1 MHPRSLWRSF
11 LTVVLAAAG
20 FGTIAACSQATPNC
34 GSGTQPYNGHC
45 LSAATVAYLDCTKD
59 RGFDS
64 SSKIG
69 GGVSGDFRDVVGVS
83 LSFANEK
90 ARHEDSP
97 VALQIAQ
104 GCLEISKQEAKSAAD
119 QSAARDLEQQAGQYF
134 QQWQRS
140 QVRQT
145 PHIRT
150 SRDSGSPG
158 ETVTVSGTSFW
169 SGETVDVY
177 VFSDLVGQVP
187 ADQNGSFTTK
197 VTVPAD
203 LLSGSID
210 ISATGESS
218 SKSARVP
225 FQLTN

>member
-1 MHPRSLWRSF
+1 M
-11 LTVVLAAAG
+11 
-20 FGTIAACSQATPNC
+20 
-34 GSGTQPYNGHC
+34 
-45 LSAATVAYLDCTKD
+45 
-59 RGFDS
+59 
-64 SSKIG
+64 
-69 GGVSGDFRDVVGVS
+69 SGDFRDVVGVS
-83 LSFANEK
+83 LNFANDT
-90 ARHEDSP
+90 ARREDSP

-104 GCLEISKQEAKSAAD
+104 GCLAISKQEAKSAAD
-119 QSAARDLEQQAGQYF
+119 QSAAQDLEQQAGRYF
-134 QQWQRS
+134 QQWQRA
-140 QVRQT
+140 QVQQT
-145 PHIRT
+145 PHITT
-150 SRDSGSPG
+150 SKASGGPG

-187 ADQNGSFTTK
+187 ADQSGSFTTK
-197 VTVPAD
+197 VTVPTD